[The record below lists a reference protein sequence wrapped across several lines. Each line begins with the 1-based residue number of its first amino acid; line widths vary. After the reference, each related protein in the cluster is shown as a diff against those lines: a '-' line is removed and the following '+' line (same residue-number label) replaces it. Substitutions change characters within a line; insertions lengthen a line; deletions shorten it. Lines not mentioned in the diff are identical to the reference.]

1 MGIDYVVDYDCEPKR
16 ALGLDRIIDLLKD
29 RSRALAALELLRRRG
44 IETPPLD
51 QLEFEFVA
59 RTPEGDMEPRR
70 VKVKEVLDRSASLEE
85 FAPACDGCPAN
96 NTGRA
101 YGCVGSIGY
110 PLSETGEVWLL
121 ARVQRGPGA
130 DLLRALLKELSLDG
144 TDIAKMRAAG
154 GTFFE
159 ARSAPRREDL
169 GFQLAADQ
177 LLEVIFCKGHLV
189 PSHAAIVLVALSA
202 LRLERPVPE
211 HEKLPPGS
219 AMLVGK
225 DENGVETA
233 QLFDIPPP
241 GNGDDD
247 TIKELKAFF
256 RALFL
261 ARGFGVRMLL
271 DY

>member
-16 ALGLDRIIDLLKD
+16 ALGLDHILELLKD
-29 RSRALAALELLRRRG
+29 RSRAVAALELLRRRG
-44 IETPPLD
+44 VDEVPIHEV
-51 QLEFEFVA
+51 EFEFVA
-59 RTPEGDMEPRR
+59 RTPEGDMAPRR
-70 VKVKEVLDRSASLEE
+70 VRVKDVLDKASALEE

-110 PLSETGEVWLL
+110 PLSQIGEVWLL
-121 ARVQRGPGA
+121 GRVQRGPGS
-130 DLLRALLKELSLDG
+130 DLLRALLRELELNGS
-144 TDIAKMRAAG
+144 DIAKMRAAG

-169 GFQLAADQ
+169 GFELATDQ

-211 HEKLPPGS
+211 HGKLPPGS

-225 DENGVETA
+225 DERGLETA

-241 GNGDDD
+241 GEADDD
-247 TIKELKAFF
+247 TIRELKAFF